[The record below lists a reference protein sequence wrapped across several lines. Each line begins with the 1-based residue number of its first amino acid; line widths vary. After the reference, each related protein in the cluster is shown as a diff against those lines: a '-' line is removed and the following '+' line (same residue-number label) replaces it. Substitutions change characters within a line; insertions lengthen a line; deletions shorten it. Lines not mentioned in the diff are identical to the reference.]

1 MKEKIDLIVKIND
14 YLNANL
20 IQKNLHLSDLYSLLR
35 YLNFNNTSDGLAVRI
50 VLEPEPKLEIST
62 WDESYH
68 NGSYYNHK
76 FYYFKI
82 TENICNFILD
92 DLQKQYQ
99 SQEFDRLLKEENKI
113 KEDAIRA
120 KIIPANQRFS

>member
-62 WDESYH
+62 WDRQLYRYRILCADMSVWRWWKT
-68 NGSYYNHK
+68 SMM
-76 FYYFKI
+76 YF
-82 TENICNFILD
+82 
-92 DLQKQYQ
+92 Q
-99 SQEFDRLLKEENKI
+99 
-113 KEDAIRA
+113 
-120 KIIPANQRFS
+120 